1 MPDRHQRWAL
11 KSLGNLGG
19 FAQIANGSF
28 VRNSVEKVD
37 LPDRGEISFQL
48 IGSVWNIDSSSCATG
63 CNRFWSAQ

>member
-1 MPDRHQRWAL
+1 MAI
-11 KSLGNLGG
+11 SLP
-19 FAQIANGSF
+19 NGRK
-28 VRNSVEKVD
+28 VVNSVEKVD